1 MSHFGSNFFLITTCT
16 ILLLSAL
23 LSIDHSKILTLLPFN
38 YTNKDS
44 YSNYD
49 DKKVIPIIV
58 GAVGPESLAFDP
70 HGGGPYTGVSDGRII
85 KWLENE
91 RRWIDFAVTSTKRD
105 ECEGSQVDHEER
117 EHICG
122 RPLGL
127 RFDERTGNLYIADAY
142 MGLLVVVPE
151 GGLATKVATQA
162 QGISFGF
169 TNSLDIDE
177 RNGIVYFSDSSL
189 RFQRRNHISV
199 IVSGDRTGRLMKY
212 NPQSKETTVLLQNL
226 TFPNGVSLSKDGDFV
241 LVADTTNCRI
251 LKLWLEPSSKSGM
264 VEVFNRLPG
273 FPDNIKR
280 NHRGE
285 FWVGIHAKR
294 GKFLKWVLSF
304 PLVGEALIKLPF
316 DITKVYSYFARWGG
330 NGLAVRLSGD
340 GDVLDALEDESRNGW
355 KAVSEVEERDGNL
368 WIGSIRTPFVGVQRN
383 SR

>member
-1 MSHFGSNFFLITTCT
+1 MSRFGSNLFLITTCT

-23 LSIDHSKILTLLPFN
+23 HSIDHSKILTLLPFT

-44 YSNYD
+44 YSIYD
-49 DKKVIPIIV
+49 DKKVIPIV
-58 GAVGPESLAFDP
+58 SAVGPESLAFDL

-91 RRWIDFAVTSTKRD
+91 RRWIDFAVTSTQRD

-142 MGLLVVVPE
+142 MGLLVVGTE

-162 QGISFGF
+162 QGIPFGF
-169 TNSLDIDE
+169 TNSLDIDQ
-177 RNGIVYFSDSSL
+177 RTGVVYFSDSSS

-226 TFPNGVSLSKDGDFV
+226 TFPNGVSLSKDGDFI
-241 LVADTTNCRI
+241 LVADTPNCRI

-304 PLVGEALIKLPF
+304 PLVGQALIKLPF
-316 DITKVYSYFARWGG
+316 DITKVFARWGG

-340 GDVLDALEDESRNGW
+340 GDVLEALEDESRNGW

-368 WIGSIRTPFVGVQRN
+368 WIGSIRMPFVGVQRN